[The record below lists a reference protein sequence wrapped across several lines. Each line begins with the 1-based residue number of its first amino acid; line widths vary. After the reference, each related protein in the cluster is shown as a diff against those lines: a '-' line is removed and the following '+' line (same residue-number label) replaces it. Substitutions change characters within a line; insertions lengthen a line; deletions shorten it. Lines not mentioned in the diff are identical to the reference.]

1 MNELLDWLFGVVESV
16 DPLLRTIIAFVAIFL
31 ETTLLIGLVIPGD
44 TVVIVASTAI
54 QSNFE
59 FWLLALFVL
68 AGTLL
73 GQSLG
78 YWLGKHFGPR
88 IRASRLGKK
97 IGEKTWRNADNFIDH
112 RGGIAVLISRFLPV
126 LHSLTPVTVGM
137 SNMRYRRFMTWAT
150 PAAIVWAFGYSY
162 VGMLAKGT
170 YLALADRLSHA
181 SLIFVGVIALFLA
194 IIWGVKTLLMK
205 SNKRFM
211 ETPDDQDTTTWK

>member
-59 FWLLALFVL
+59 FWLLALFVM

-137 SNMRYRRFMTWAT
+137 SNMRYRRFMAWAT